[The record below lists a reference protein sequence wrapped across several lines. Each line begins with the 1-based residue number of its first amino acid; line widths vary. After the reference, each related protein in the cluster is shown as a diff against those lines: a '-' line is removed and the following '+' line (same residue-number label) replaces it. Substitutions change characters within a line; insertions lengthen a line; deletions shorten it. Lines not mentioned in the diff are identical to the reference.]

1 MSDEIN
7 RYALMMDAYAEVR
20 SEMDAAH
27 QTKPIPTQPT
37 LSQVLAGFGPMPN
50 EALFLGVASDEL
62 PVLLNL
68 HDSIPGPL
76 LIIGDPG
83 SGKTDLLRIIA
94 RAAGRMHQVE
104 KLQFGALTNHPDEW
118 SGFDRIP
125 NNVGIFPFQHTSS
138 EDFIISLASWAHG
151 NKSSRQ
157 AVLLLLDDLEA
168 VTNMEFDTVHN
179 LRWLLF
185 RGPSRRVWP
194 IITLNSNRIQNME
207 AWLDAFHTRIF
218 GNMQN
223 TGQIR
228 KLNAEHA
235 RPETLASGSEFT
247 LSEGEHWLRFSIPE
261 LD

>member
-7 RYALMMDAYAEVR
+7 RYDLMMDAYTEVL
-20 SEMDAAH
+20 SEAGVTH
-27 QTKPIPTQPT
+27 QTKPIPAQPT
-37 LSQVLAGFGPMPN
+37 LSQVLADFGPLPD

-68 HDSIPGPL
+68 YDSVPGPL
-76 LIIGDPG
+76 LIVGDPG
-83 SGKTDLLRIIA
+83 SGKTDLLQIIA
-94 RAAGRMHQVE
+94 RAAGRMHQAE
-104 KLQFGALTNHPDEW
+104 KLQFGILTNHPDEW
-118 SGFDRIP
+118 NGFDGIP
-125 NNVGIFPFQHTSS
+125 NNVGIFPIQHRSS
-138 EDFIISLASWAHG
+138 EDFILSLASWAHG

-157 AVLLLLDDLEA
+157 AVLLLMDDLES
-168 VTNMEFDTVHN
+168 VENMETDTVQN

-194 IITLNSNRIQNME
+194 IITLNSNRIRNMD

-223 TGQIR
+223 TGLAR
-228 KLNAEHA
+228 KLNAENA
-235 RPETLASGSEFT
+235 RLETLASGSEFT